1 MQSSISKYRITKRV
15 GGGSFGDI
23 YLGVGANGEKV
34 RRVGWRFFPGRSI
47 GHGERRF
54 DGPNYERGS
63 ASPLYTV
70 FQSISIVSKMG
81 TSPKDGKWS
90 NFMILY
96 DMNLRGASAADTEGI
111 AKSYG
116 RICRTKFSLM
126 DPTGGV
132 PGSCGVGGRTSCVI
146 FLLQMLSDCPPSSS
160 EFLRQRDALGGQ

>member
-54 DGPNYERGS
+54 DGPNY
-63 ASPLYTV
+63 
-70 FQSISIVSKMG
+70 G
-81 TSPKDGKWS
+81 TWIGEPPVHRFPVNFHSVENGDLPKDGKWS
-90 NFMILY
+90 Y

-116 RICRTKFSLM
+116 RIYRTKFSLM

-132 PGSCGVGGRTSCVI
+132 PGGCGVGGRTSCHCAGNETRS
-146 FLLQMLSDCPPSSS
+146 LLPPSL
-160 EFLRQRDALGGQ
+160 FLRSSFGRDALGGQ

>member
-1 MQSSISKYRITKRV
+1 
-15 GGGSFGDI
+15 
-23 YLGVGANGEKV
+23 
-34 RRVGWRFFPGRSI
+34 
-47 GHGERRF
+47 
-54 DGPNYERGS
+54 
-63 ASPLYTV
+63 
-70 FQSISIVSKMG
+70 
-81 TSPKDGKWS
+81 
-90 NFMILY
+90 MILY

-146 FLLQMLSDCPPSSS
+146 LLLQMLSDCPPSSS